1 MKTVKMCMKTK
12 SGKTVSKEIE
22 ERLVSTY
29 KAIGWEIVTE
39 TKQEKPTNNNK
50 RNSFVSE
57 SNVSESNVENDNA
70 NN

>member
-1 MKTVKMCMKTK
+1 MKTVRMYIKTK

-29 KAIGWEIVTE
+29 KAIGWEIKE
-39 TKQEKPTNNNK
+39 EKPTTNNR
-50 RNSFVSE
+50 RNSF
-57 SNVSESNVENDNA
+57 VSESNVENDNA